1 MYPSDEK
8 NMVHCSFL
16 CSGESNLLVL
26 WASVWGCE
34 HRGISAG
41 FVLGREAECCPMRD
55 VARAEGCSFF
65 FYNGGVVGGILAF
78 FSTFFS
84 LIDCMLTSWQFFHY
98 NLTNVMTFL
107 HLYFSL
113 SSCLLKKHPW
123 ASLFLLLLNFY
134 FLLLV
139 SLHIFFFI
147 GTGVFFASCYFL
159 PSSFFSLS
167 SFTEHIHSDLLYASW
182 CSIYP
187 PVKPSKCHQLLR
199 RMPRENKLTEREHH
213 SIMTNSQPKH

>member
-1 MYPSDEK
+1 MLSYER
-8 NMVHCSFL
+8 
-16 CSGESNLLVL
+16 
-26 WASVWGCE
+26 
-34 HRGISAG
+34 RGTG
-41 FVLGREAECCPMRD
+41 GRLQ
-55 VARAEGCSFF
+55 FF
-65 FYNGGVVGGILAF
+65 FLQWRGCRRHLGF

-139 SLHIFFFI
+139 SLHIFFLSAQGCSLLHVI
-147 GTGVFFASCYFL
+147 FFLL
-159 PSSFFSLS
+159 PSSLFPPSLNIFIRIFCMHRDVPFIHLS
-167 SFTEHIHSDLLYASW
+167 SHQNVINFSDECREKTNWPSESIIASW
-182 CSIYP
+182 QTRSPSIKPFILFIIFLFLPLPFLVQYHDSVLVSIYFP
-187 PVKPSKCHQLLR
+187 FISAVH
-199 RMPRENKLTEREHH
+199 M
-213 SIMTNSQPKH
+213 IA